1 MVSACS
7 GGELVRGEGGKVG
20 SVRKA
25 CTSIQT
31 STRRLP
37 IDAGSGTVSSGSPAL
52 SSNMAD
58 FSFPT
63 MVRCDRGPRPTP
75 RQRRNRKFLCFE
87 FELPVGTCSTQHRV
101 VRQSGTDQ
109 SGRVAV
115 YFVLCKW
122 SKIPPSP
129 LATRPAQPPPPPPPL
144 RRHLPKFP
152 SVRHYAGARY
162 PRVLSL
168 VVKSGYFRPNFL
180 FVLETVPPFS
190 SFLLDLSRVWAV
202 EKCTALDVAV
212 PLPRIGA
219 SEIQKIQRQMNN
231 WTGSH
236 RRIHHDERTGF
247 G

>member
-129 LATRPAQPPPPPPPL
+129 LATRPAQPPPPPPSPPAPPQISLRAALCWSPLPQGPFPGCEVWLLPSEFPL
-144 RRHLPKFP
+144 RPGDCSPLFIV
-152 SVRHYAGARY
+152 SAG
-162 PRVLSL
+162 
-168 VVKSGYFRPNFL
+168 
-180 FVLETVPPFS
+180 
-190 SFLLDLSRVWAV
+190 
-202 EKCTALDVAV
+202 
-212 PLPRIGA
+212 
-219 SEIQKIQRQMNN
+219 SE
-231 WTGSH
+231 
-236 RRIHHDERTGF
+236 
-247 G
+247 